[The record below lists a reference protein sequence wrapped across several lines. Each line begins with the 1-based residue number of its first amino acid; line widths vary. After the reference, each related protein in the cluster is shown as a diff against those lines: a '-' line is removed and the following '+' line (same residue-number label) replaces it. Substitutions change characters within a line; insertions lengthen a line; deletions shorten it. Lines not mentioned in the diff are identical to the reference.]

1 MEGAY
6 VHLVA
11 TRCASGF
18 RGFLSPFVSF
28 RTRFAFSV
36 SSIFFNRLL
45 RWIVMVS
52 CLVERVRRWK
62 GDILHAKVDLRDS
75 G

>member
-1 MEGAY
+1 MKEAG

-18 RGFLSPFVSF
+18 WGFLSPLVSF
-28 RTRFAFSV
+28 RTRLAFSV

-45 RWIVMVS
+45 RVAGQFNLADGVN
-52 CLVERVRRWK
+52 K
-62 GDILHAKVDLRDS
+62 
-75 G
+75 